1 MIKLLENYFKLNQ
14 WNSTIRVEAVAGIT
28 TFMTMAYIL
37 IVNPNILSN
46 AIFLSEPGDLNA
58 ELVIATALSAAVGTL
73 CMGLLANFPFALAP
87 GMGLNAFFA
96 FTVVLKLGIPWR
108 LALGAVLVEGVIF
121 ILLTASKIRT
131 LIINAIPLSLK
142 HSIAAGI
149 GLFVA
154 YIGLSSGK
162 IIVANP
168 VTKTALGNL
177 NTPEPLIA
185 VAGIVMTAMLF
196 TRGIPGA
203 LLLGILSTA
212 LIGWISGV
220 APWPSQLIGLPQ
232 WPEHLMGQ
240 AFVGLE
246 SLDVSQLGTF
256 ILVTFIFLFV
266 DLFDTVGTLAGV
278 GIQAG
283 YLNEK
288 GELPRSKAALMA
300 DAVGT
305 TAGAIFGTSTVTTY
319 IESAT
324 GVAVGGRTGL
334 TAVIVALLFV
344 VSLIF
349 KPFFAAIPTFA
360 TVPALFMV
368 GVLMMSSVRS
378 ISWSDPTEAIPAFAT
393 ILLMPLT
400 FSIAE
405 GLAVGV
411 MLYPVLKWVAGKSEE
426 TNVVL
431 WGLAALFTLRF
442 ALMIAG
448 II

>member
-1 MIKLLENYFKLNQ
+1 MIKLLEQYFGLNE
-14 WNSTIRVEAVAGIT
+14 WNSTIRVEAVAGVT

-46 AIFLSEPGDLNA
+46 AIFLSEPGDLNG
-58 ELVIATALSAAVGTL
+58 ELVIATALAAVVGTL
-73 CMGLLANFPFALAP
+73 CMGLFANFPFALAP

-131 LIINAIPLSLK
+131 LIINAIPMSLK

-168 VTKTALGNL
+168 VTKTALGSL

-185 VAGIVMTAMLF
+185 VAGTVITAMLF

-220 APWPSQLIGLPQ
+220 TPWPSQLIGLPQ

-240 AFVGLE
+240 AVVGLGE
-246 SLDVSQLGTF
+246 LEMSQLGTF

-368 GVLMMSSVRS
+368 GVLMMSSVRA

-426 TNVVL
+426 TNAIL
-431 WGLAALFTLRF
+431 WGLAALFALRF
-442 ALMIAG
+442 GLMIAG